1 MTINKIIKK
10 AHDAITRIKGK
21 EYAPTSTEIQ
31 KQITMAQQ
39 KLYTEEQVREA
50 MRMSDKYYYLLESEE
65 DDIITSLTPIEVPSD
80 EEIKKYA
87 DFVMPDAEKIG
98 GEAYTAYRGIKLG
111 AKWMRDK
118 ILNK

>member
-1 MTINKIIKK
+1 
-10 AHDAITRIKGK
+10 
-21 EYAPTSTEIQ
+21 
-31 KQITMAQQ
+31 MAQK

-80 EEIKKYA
+80 EEIKKYFEWVYGVDTGSA
-87 DFVMPDAEKIG
+87 I
-98 GEAYTAYRGIKLG
+98 YG